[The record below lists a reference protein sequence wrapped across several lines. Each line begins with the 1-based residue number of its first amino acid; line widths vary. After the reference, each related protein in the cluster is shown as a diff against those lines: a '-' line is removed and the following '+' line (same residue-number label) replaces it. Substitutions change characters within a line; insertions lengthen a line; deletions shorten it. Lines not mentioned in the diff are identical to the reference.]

1 METFKKNPLLVIHLL
16 KNIFPRL
23 YIISGVVFPRAVG
36 FNEVSDCIV
45 RAPFHTE
52 CVCLMFGLQT
62 IRHALHAQQC
72 HL

>member
-1 METFKKNPLLVIHLL
+1 METFKNLPLVMHLL
-16 KNIFPRL
+16 KIIFPRL
-23 YIISGVVFPRAVG
+23 YIISGGGSQEVWG